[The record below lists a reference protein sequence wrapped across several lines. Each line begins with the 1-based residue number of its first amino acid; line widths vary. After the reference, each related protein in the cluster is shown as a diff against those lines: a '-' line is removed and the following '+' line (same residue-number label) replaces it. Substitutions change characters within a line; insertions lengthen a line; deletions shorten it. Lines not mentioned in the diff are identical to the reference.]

1 MITLKNLKINNFIS
15 HKETEISFNDETK
28 VLLDGKSGAGKS
40 SVVEA
45 IIWGLYGVARCP
57 NKDLVLRGE
66 KTSTVAIVLFDNNEN
81 IYYEIKRSTTDKAK
95 NTLIISK
102 SENGTDYSPVEC
114 NGARETQ
121 AWIENDLLHASY
133 TLFVNSIAS
142 PQNNN
147 SNFVDQTAS
156 KRKDLL
162 LEIANIKDFDLYY
175 SRARELL
182 SLKNEEKARLS
193 TAIEG
198 LSKRINENELAICDE
213 EDLRLTVHKKEI
225 EKTKYTTQLELLIA
239 EKSKLGDFSADINRI
254 KAYITDARYNINTVN
269 AKTKT
274 CFDKITNIKTVV
286 LPSIEPL
293 RNKISAMDTI
303 KERGDFLR
311 NKAYLESERSSKLL
325 AVMADKP
332 QDRDYD
338 GEIMDLN
345 KRLIP
350 LIKETGTCPSGDACP
365 FVQPIKSQIK
375 YLEDQIGE
383 KTQKSSELEKAK
395 ANYSS
400 KILALGPSLVTEEER
415 IELRDITSKL
425 SSSNSDVAE
434 LAKLELMVSSLPGLE
449 LELTQLNN
457 DGDKIIKEISNL
469 ELELSQK
476 EEAQKGV
483 DTTIFDLRDKELRSN
498 ISSISTDISLV
509 LYKIE
514 SSIKAKEKIEEITKE
529 MSQLVKKEFE
539 VELTIENISI
549 VKDAFGSKGI
559 KTVAIDYLI
568 PRLEDKINEILSK
581 LSEFRVRLDTQK
593 GSSDGEN
600 VIEGLF
606 INIINDRGEQLEYSS
621 YSGGERLKI
630 SVSINEALASL
641 QKCGFRIFD
650 ELFVGLDEDSVQ
662 HFADVMDQLQSKFK
676 QIMCISH
683 LRTIK
688 DLFDEKI
695 NIIKINGVS
704 KIS

>member
-66 KTSTVAIVLFDNNEN
+66 KTSTVIIVLFDDVNN
-81 IYYEIKRSTTDKAK
+81 IYYQVKRSTTDKSK
-95 NTLIISK
+95 NTLIVSK
-102 SENGTDYSPVEC
+102 SIDGVDYLPADCNGTRD
-114 NGARETQ
+114 TQ
-121 AWIENDLLHASY
+121 SWIETEILGASY

-182 SLKNEEKARLS
+182 SLKNEEKVRLS

-198 LSKRINENELAICDE
+198 LSNRINENELAICDE
-213 EDLRLTVHKKEI
+213 DDLRLKVHEKEI

-239 EKSKLGDFSADINRI
+239 EKSKLGDFSVEINRI
-254 KAYITDARYNINTVN
+254 KAYITDARYNLNTVN
-269 AKTKT
+269 AKIKN
-274 CFDKITNIKTVV
+274 CFDKITHINTVV
-286 LPSIEPL
+286 SPSIEPL
-293 RNKISAMDTI
+293 RNKIAATDTI

-311 NKAYLESERSSKLL
+311 NKAYLESERSSKLMAL
-325 AVMADKP
+325 MADKP

-338 GEIMDLN
+338 GEIIDLN

-375 YLEDQIGE
+375 YLEEQISE
-383 KTQKSSELEKAK
+383 KTQKSNELDKAK
-395 ANYSS
+395 TDYSN
-400 KILALGPSLVTEEER
+400 KILALGPSLITEEER

-434 LAKLELMVSSLPGLE
+434 LAKLELMVSSIPGLE

-483 DTTIFDLRDKELRSN
+483 NTTIFDLREKELRNS
-498 ISSISTDISLV
+498 ISSISTDISLI

-514 SSIKAKEKIEEITKE
+514 SSVKAREKIDEIKKE
-529 MSQLVKKEFE
+529 MNQLVKNKFE

-593 GSSDGEN
+593 GSSDGES

-606 INIINDRGEQLEYSS
+606 INIINDMGEQLEYSS

-695 NIIKINGVS
+695 NIIKLNGVS